1 MTRSVLIACMVLSAV
16 VAPIVHAQGT
26 DVRPQGMDQTHAPTR
41 FDIDAQPVATAL
53 RAYSEATGIAVLFD
67 DDLVA
72 TRQTDGLHGIAD
84 PRDALRI
91 LLVGTG
97 LDAHFS
103 SMNAFT
109 VTGAGN
115 VPTGDAVAA
124 TASVDDARSL
134 DEASA
139 HRLQAAVMRALC
151 ARPDTRPGSFRLAL
165 QMWIDEAGDISDI
178 AALAPSDDPVR
189 DTRVLTTLRAM
200 RVPPALHAASPVTLL
215 LRPSAATAACREAS
229 T

>member
-1 MTRSVLIACMVLSAV
+1 MTRSVLIACMVLLAAATPTV
-16 VAPIVHAQGT
+16 RAQGP
-26 DVRPQGMDQTHAPTR
+26 DVTPQGMEQTHAPTR

-72 TRQTDGLHGIAD
+72 PRQTAGLHGVAD

-109 VTGAGN
+109 VTAADSAPADN
-115 VPTGDAVAA
+115 TVAA
-124 TASVDDARSL
+124 SAPVDDTRSL

-151 ARPDTRPGSFRLAL
+151 AQPETHPGAFRLAL
-165 QMWIDEAGDISDI
+165 QLWIDEAGGVSDI

-189 DTRVLTTLRAM
+189 DTRVLATLRAM
-200 RVPPALHAASPVTLL
+200 RVSPALHAASPVTVL
-215 LRPSAATAACREAS
+215 LRPSAAALACRDAS
-229 T
+229 A